1 MDNASLKTEKILSAI
16 VSVDYDYI
24 CLIDMKNRTYEMFI
38 GKTNQLIPQKQSDY
52 DEERTRNTFVYV
64 VAEDRERLLK
74 EMNLDYVSEQLK
86 GKEKYTIEYRM
97 ITKDGLLNKQDTFF
111 FLDETHQDMVLM
123 RKDITELAKRQQE
136 NLDHM
141 EKLMME
147 LEKASDAKSEFLSNM
162 SHDLRTPLNGIL
174 GFADIGARAVEKE
187 QKQEAFEKIMLSGS
201 LLLDLVNDTLELSRI
216 ESGKITLEPEIV
228 ESENLCRSILISIGH
243 LASEKGITFVA
254 DTDKFPRGKVYVD
267 RLKLQKVVLNLLSNA
282 VKYTPKGGTV
292 TFIVEKIDPPVNT
305 MTKRIIVEDNGIGMS
320 TEFLHHLYEPFVQE
334 RRPEAKNIQGT
345 GLGLAI
351 VKKTVDMMHGTIAVQ
366 SAIGKGTKFTVELP
380 LACPEEEQEKTED
393 KEQKSRSYDFSG
405 KHILLC
411 EDNELNAEIASILL
425 KQKNAVVECAENGK
439 EGIEL
444 LEKSSIGYYD
454 AILMDLRMPVM
465 NGYEAV
471 KAIRAL
477 HREDAKTIKI
487 IAMTA
492 DAFEESAKAAKAAG
506 MDDYLTK
513 PVHPEVLYQVLAKYI
528 L

>member
-24 CLIDMKNRTYEMFI
+24 CLIDMKNRTYEMFT

-64 VAEDRERLLK
+64 AAEDRERLLK

-123 RKDITELAKRQQE
+123 RKDITELAKRKQE

-320 TEFLHHLYEPFVQE
+320 TEFLHHLYEPFV
-334 RRPEAKNIQGT
+334 
-345 GLGLAI
+345 
-351 VKKTVDMMHGTIAVQ
+351 
-366 SAIGKGTKFTVELP
+366 
-380 LACPEEEQEKTED
+380 
-393 KEQKSRSYDFSG
+393 
-405 KHILLC
+405 
-411 EDNELNAEIASILL
+411 
-425 KQKNAVVECAENGK
+425 
-439 EGIEL
+439 
-444 LEKSSIGYYD
+444 
-454 AILMDLRMPVM
+454 
-465 NGYEAV
+465 
-471 KAIRAL
+471 
-477 HREDAKTIKI
+477 
-487 IAMTA
+487 
-492 DAFEESAKAAKAAG
+492 
-506 MDDYLTK
+506 
-513 PVHPEVLYQVLAKYI
+513 
-528 L
+528 